1 MLPTKSW
8 LPQGMRDEGQ
18 RLTSLFTEICRG
30 FSGFLYQEK
39 TIYIKHFNLLDQQ
52 EIDAFYDKKYTHARE
67 QGLPIEEERL
77 VFLEEEGTWTS
88 KDQEDISKKEAYIKG
103 LERSLG
109 KLVIASQQQ
118 QIKKTLEEQ
127 REELNKKNH
136 QRFALLE
143 ATCEKYAN
151 TKQSNFILFA
161 SLFRDKDCMEPWFTQ
176 EEFEELSAAD
186 LVGWLNLYSNAT
198 ENLVGEEIKKLAASP
213 FFSNYFNLCGD
224 NASRFFAAPVHEW
237 TFYQINLINYGKIF
251 KNIFENIPDIPEHI
265 KDDPDALI
273 EFANQKNKREEYQ
286 GRGEEKDAYSVMG
299 ASKEDMS
306 KLGVKPKGGV
316 DLHKYAA
323 ERGDSLT
330 MKDFIDMQGG

>member
-1 MLPTKSW
+1 MK
-8 LPQGMRDEGQ
+8 DEGQ
-18 RLTSLFTEICRG
+18 RLSSLFTVICQG
-30 FSGFLYQEK
+30 FSAFPHEGE
-39 TIYIKHFNLLDQQ
+39 TIYIKHFNVLDQQ
-52 EIDAFYDKKYTHARE
+52 DIDAFYNTKYAHARE
-67 QGLPIEEERL
+67 QGLPTEDERL
-77 VFLEEEGTWTS
+77 AFLEEEGTWS
-88 KDQEDISKKEAYIKG
+88 AKDQDEISKKEAYVKG
-103 LERSLG
+103 LEKSLG
-109 KLVIASQQQ
+109 KLVIAAQQQ

-127 REELNKKNH
+127 REELNKKIQ
-136 QRFALLE
+136 QRFSLLE

-161 SLFRDKDCMEPWFTQ
+161 SLFKDKDCTKNWFTK
-176 EEFEELSAAD
+176 EGFDELSAAD
-186 LVGWLNLYSNAT
+186 LVRWLHVYGNAT
-198 ENLVGEEIKKLAASP
+198 EDLGAQEIKKLAVSP

-224 NASRFFAAPVHEW
+224 NASSFFADPVHEW

-251 KNIFENIPDIPEHI
+251 KNIFENLPDIPEHI

-286 GRGEEKDAYSVMG
+286 HRGEEKDGYSVMG
-299 ASKEDMS
+299 ASKDDMN

-330 MKDFIDMQGG
+330 MKDFIDMQGK